1 MKGTKMKKILI
12 IGAMAFT
19 LVGCQTAQELAT
31 DITTVTQNTKEK
43 VKSVQGYAVSL
54 CGYLPAAASVIGIFN
69 SGFGSS
75 VSTVGNGICDAV
87 TSIPLADGP
96 GDHKPRVN
104 GVVIKGQF
112 VK

>member
-1 MKGTKMKKILI
+1 MMKKILI
-12 IGAMAFT
+12 VAVLGLA
-19 LVGCQTAQELAT
+19 LVGCQTAT
-31 DITTVTQNTKEK
+31 DIATTITTATQTVTQK

-69 SGFGSS
+69 SNYSNS
-75 VSTVGNGICDAV
+75 VAVVGTAVCDAV
-87 TSIPLADGP
+87 TNITLADGP
-96 GDHKPRVN
+96 GDRKPRVN